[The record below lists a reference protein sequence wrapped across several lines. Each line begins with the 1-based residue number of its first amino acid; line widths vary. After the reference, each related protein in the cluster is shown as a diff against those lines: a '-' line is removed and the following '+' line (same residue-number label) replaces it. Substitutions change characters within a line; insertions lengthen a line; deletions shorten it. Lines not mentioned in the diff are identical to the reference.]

1 MGRMDGKVAIVTGG
15 ARGMGEATV
24 RLMVGEGAKVVIGD
38 LLETEGEA
46 LAEDLGEA
54 AIFLRMDVSQEADWD
69 AAIARA
75 QEFGPLNVLVNNAA
89 ILHLASIT
97 DTSPDDFLR
106 VVKVNLLGAFMGI
119 RAVIEP
125 MKAAGGG
132 SIINVSSIDG
142 VQSKAGLSA
151 YSSTK
156 WGVRGL
162 TKNAAIELGQYGIRV
177 NSVHPG
183 GIFTE
188 MGGAGSGI
196 SEEEMSASVYADFPI
211 PRVGRPEEVAQV
223 TLFLATDEASYS
235 TGAEFM
241 ADGGWAA
248 GMRMPGMPTA

>member
-1 MGRMDGKVAIVTGG
+1 MGRLTGKVAIVTGG

-24 RLMVGEGAKVVIGD
+24 RLFVEHGAKVVIGD
-38 LLETEGEA
+38 LLEDVGQA
-46 LAEDLGEA
+46 LADELGENA
-54 AIFLRMDVSQEADWD
+54 TFMRMDVSKEADWEQ
-69 AAIARA
+69 AVARA

-89 ILHLASIT
+89 ILHLASIA
-97 DTSPDDFLR
+97 DTTPEDFLK
-106 VVKVNLLGAFMGI
+106 VVNVNLLGAFMGV
-119 RAVIEP
+119 RAVIDP

-156 WGVRGL
+156 WAVRGL

-183 GIFTE
+183 GIFTD
-188 MGGAGSGI
+188 MGGANVGI
-196 SEEEMSASVYADFPI
+196 SEQEMSEGVYADFPI
-211 PRVGRPEEVAQV
+211 PRVGRPQEVAYV

-248 GMRMPGMPTA
+248 GMRMPGMPCS

>member
-1 MGRMDGKVAIVTGG
+1 MGRLTGKVAIVTGG

-24 RLMVGEGAKVVIGD
+24 RLFVEHGAKVLIGD
-38 LLETEGEA
+38 LLEDVGQA
-46 LAEDLGEA
+46 LADELGEN
-54 AIFLRMDVSQEADWD
+54 AIYMRMDVSKEADWEQ
-69 AAIARA
+69 AVALA
-75 QEFGPLNVLVNNAA
+75 QKLGPLNVLVNNAA
-89 ILHLASIT
+89 ILHLASIA
-97 DTSPDDFLR
+97 DTTPEDFLK
-106 VVKVNLLGAFMGI
+106 VVNVNLLGAFMGV
-119 RAVIEP
+119 RAVIDP

-156 WGVRGL
+156 WAVRGL
-162 TKNAAIELGQYGIRV
+162 TKCAAIELGQYGIRV

-183 GIFTE
+183 GIFTD
-188 MGGAGSGI
+188 MGGANVGI
-196 SEEEMSASVYADFPI
+196 SEQEMSEGVYADFPI
-211 PRVGRPEEVAQV
+211 PRVGRPQEVAYV

-248 GMRMPGMPTA
+248 GMRMPGMPCS

>member
-1 MGRMDGKVAIVTGG
+1 
-15 ARGMGEATV
+15 MGEATV
-24 RLMVGEGAKVVIGD
+24 RLFVEHGAKVVIGD
-38 LLETEGEA
+38 LLEDVGQA
-46 LAEDLGEA
+46 LADELGENA
-54 AIFLRMDVSQEADWD
+54 VFMRMDVSKEADWEQ
-69 AAIARA
+69 AVVLA

-89 ILHLASIT
+89 ILHLASIA
-97 DTSPDDFLR
+97 DTTPEDFLK
-106 VVKVNLLGAFMGI
+106 VVNVNLLGAFMGV
-119 RAVIEP
+119 RAVIDP

-156 WGVRGL
+156 WAVRGL
-162 TKNAAIELGQYGIRV
+162 TKCAAIELGQYGIRV

-183 GIFTE
+183 GIFTD
-188 MGGAGSGI
+188 MGGANVGI
-196 SEEEMSASVYADFPI
+196 SEEEMSEGVYADFPI
-211 PRVGRPEEVAQV
+211 PRVGRPQEVAYV

-248 GMRMPGMPTA
+248 GMRMPGMPCS

>member
-1 MGRMDGKVAIVTGG
+1 MGRLDGKVAIVTGG

-38 LLETEGEA
+38 LLKTEGQA
-46 LAEDLGEA
+46 LAEELGDA
-54 AIFLRMDVSQEADWD
+54 ASFLRMDVSQEADW
-69 AAIARA
+69 AKAVAEA

-97 DTSPDDFLR
+97 DTSPDDFMR
-106 VVKVNLLGAFMGI
+106 VMKVNLLGAFMGI

-151 YSSTK
+151 YSSSK
-156 WGVRGL
+156 WGIRGL

-196 SEEEMSASVYADFPI
+196 SEEEMSEGVYADFPI
-211 PRVGRPEEVAQV
+211 PRVGRPEEVAYV